1 MGKYFTFVDRTLPI
15 EFFADDPVTVTLQL
29 GDETDKRLLTMGKQL
44 DTSATCEDAK
54 AALAEI
60 VGADSLE
67 AILART
73 ETPDRLALA
82 EIANYILQSYRE
94 GKTKNLETAKAGR
107 KRK

>member
-1 MGKYFTFVDRTLPI
+1 MGKYFTFVDRTLAI

-29 GDETDKRLLTMGKQL
+29 GDETDKRLLAMGKQL
-44 DTSATCEDAK
+44 DASATFEDAK

-94 GKTKNLETAKAGR
+94 GKTKNLETARAGR

>member
-44 DTSATCEDAK
+44 DASATFEDAK

-60 VGADSLE
+60 VLIVLAVKFDNSL
-67 AILART
+67 I
-73 ETPDRLALA
+73 PCSNG
-82 EIANYILQSYRE
+82 I
-94 GKTKNLETAKAGR
+94 NLRIGQLSL
-107 KRK
+107 

>member
-1 MGKYFTFVDRTLPI
+1 MGKYFTFIDRTI
-15 EFFADDPVTVTLQL
+15 SVEFFADDPVTVTLQL

-44 DTSATCEDAK
+44 DASATFEDAK

-73 ETPDRLALA
+73 ETPDRFALL
-82 EIANYILQSYRE
+82 EITNYLLQSYRE
-94 GKTKNLETAKAGR
+94 GKAKNLETAKAGR

>member
-1 MGKYFTFVDRTLPI
+1 MGKYFTFIDRTI
-15 EFFADDPVTVTLQL
+15 SVEFFADDPVTVTLQL

-44 DTSATCEDAK
+44 DASDTFEDAK

-73 ETPDRLALA
+73 ETPDRFALL
-82 EIANYILQSYRE
+82 EITNYLLQSYRE
-94 GKTKNLETAKAGR
+94 GKAKNLETAKAGR